1 MLILGCIRVFYREVK
16 RMKSTHFREKS
27 WFTKESL
34 FQLGLWILYFI
45 VLMQQKEFYN
55 ERTGRAEQLGFKD
68 FAFALNYLVV
78 VLLISYWILPKYLYR
93 KKYWQTALF
102 GVLILLA
109 GVLIEEYV
117 MERIFYGN
125 QKRGQTFP
133 GFLPTLWDIGPT
145 ILFFVGAKL
154 AWDNLRKQNDLEQL
168 QKEKMES
175 QLQFLKSQLN
185 PHFLFNNLN
194 NLYSYAQEGSAKTGD
209 IILQLSAIMR
219 YMLYESRE
227 NFVPLEKELQYLRD
241 FIRLQELQM
250 EDRGTVRFEVTG
262 QTGGRMIAPLVLIT
276 FVENC
281 FKHSMS
287 GQAGDIEID
296 IQAIIEEDQLH
307 FHSRNTFAPEEHSTS
322 TNRYLTRGIGLENVR
337 KRLELQYPD
346 RHELLIRREDNFFI
360 VDLHLD
366 LRPESLQDQHPDPPA
381 RAESDEQPLAPVR

>member
-1 MLILGCIRVFYREVK
+1 MH
-16 RMKSTHFREKS
+16 STEPKWKA
-27 WFTKESL
+27 WFSKESL

-55 ERTGRAEQLGFKD
+55 ERTGEAEHLGVKD
-68 FAFALNYLVV
+68 FAFAFNYLIVV
-78 VLLISYWILPKYLYR
+78 VLISYWILPKYLYR
-93 KKYWQTALF
+93 KKYWQSAVF
-102 GVLILLA
+102 GLLILLA
-109 GVLIEEYV
+109 GVLVEEYV
-117 MERIFYGN
+117 MERIFYGDS
-125 QKRGQTFP
+125 QRGQNFP
-133 GFLPTLWDIGPT
+133 GFFPTLWDIGPT

-154 AWDNLRKQNDLEQL
+154 AWDNLRKQTDLEQM

-194 NLYSYAQEGSAKTGD
+194 NLYSYAQEQSPKTGD

-227 NFVPLEKELQYLRD
+227 NLVPLGKELQYLRD

-250 EDRGTVRFEVTG
+250 EDRGTVDFEVV
-262 QTGGRMIAPLVLIT
+262 GRPVGHLIAPLMLIT

-287 GQAGDIEID
+287 GQADNIEID
-296 IQAIIEEDQLH
+296 VRAIIEGDQLH
-307 FHSRNTFAPEEHSTS
+307 FHCRNTYSAAEQT
-322 TNRYLTRGIGLENVR
+322 TNNYLTRGIGLENVR
-337 KRLELQYPD
+337 KRLELQYPN
-346 RHELLIRREDNFFI
+346 RHELLIRQEDDFFI

-366 LRPESLQDQHPDPPA
+366 LRVQPEL
-381 RAESDEQPLAPVR
+381 AEGASAPVVRHPVSQPTAEPV

>member
-1 MLILGCIRVFYREVK
+1 MH
-16 RMKSTHFREKS
+16 STNFKLKG

-34 FQLGLWILYFI
+34 FQLGLWILYFV

-55 ERTGRAEQLGFKD
+55 ERTGRAEQLGLKD
-68 FAFALNYLVV
+68 FAFAFNYLIV
-78 VLLISYWILPKYLYR
+78 VLLISYWILPKFLYR
-93 KKYWQTALF
+93 KKYWQTV
-102 GVLILLA
+102 VLGIAILLA
-109 GVLIEEYV
+109 GVLVEEYV
-117 MERIFYGN
+117 MERIFYAD
-125 QKRGQTFP
+125 QQRGQRFP

-154 AWDNLRKQNDLEQL
+154 AWDNLRKQTDLEQL

-194 NLYSYAQEGSAKTGD
+194 NLYSYAQEGSPKTGD

-227 NFVPLEKELQYLRD
+227 NYVPLDKELQYLRD

-262 QTGGRMIAPLVLIT
+262 QTGGRLIAPLVLIT

-296 IQAIIEEDQLH
+296 VQAIIEDDQLH
-307 FHSRNTFAPEEHSTS
+307 FHCRNTYAPEEHATS
-322 TNRYLTRGIGLENVR
+322 TNRYLSRGIGLENVR
-337 KRLELQYPD
+337 KRLELQYPE
-346 RHELLIRREDNFFI
+346 RHELLIRQEDNFFI
-360 VDLHLD
+360 VDLHLN
-366 LRPESLQDQHPDPPA
+366 LRSESMRAQREEEA
-381 RAESDEQPLAPVR
+381 RLATADSQSLEPVQ